1 MPAAIT
7 RQLNDSL
14 ATVLK
19 MPDLREKLSIEAIEP
34 MPMTPDAFGEFVR
47 QDIARWTQVA
57 RERNIQ
63 LDS

>member
-1 MPAAIT
+1 
-7 RQLNDSL
+7 
-14 ATVLK
+14 
-19 MPDLREKLSIEAIEP
+19 
-34 MPMTPDAFGEFVR
+34 MTPDAFGEFVR